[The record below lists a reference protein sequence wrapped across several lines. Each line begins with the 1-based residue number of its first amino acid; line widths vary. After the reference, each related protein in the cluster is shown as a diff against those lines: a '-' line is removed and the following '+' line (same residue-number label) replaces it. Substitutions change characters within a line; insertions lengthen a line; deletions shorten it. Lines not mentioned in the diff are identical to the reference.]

1 MGLKH
6 RIGAGLAAL
15 ALSTNA
21 QAQAE
26 AKRVSPCMTEGEAVA
41 LFSFALPEMLDT
53 VANKC
58 AKALPSTSFISTRAP
73 ALVAS
78 YRTTSDANWPLA
90 KTAFF
95 KSAGE
100 DDAEASK
107 ILAAMPDDAL
117 KALVGA
123 ALNVIVGKDIK
134 PADCPKID
142 SVVAALAPLPI
153 TNISTLL
160 VGLISLAGSGKDD
173 DKFKICAKS

>member
-1 MGLKH
+1 MHLKL
-6 RIGAGLAAL
+6 RIGTGLAAL
-15 ALSTNA
+15 ALSANA

-26 AKRVSPCMTEGEAVA
+26 AKRVSPCMMEAEAVA

-53 VANKC
+53 VASKC
-58 AKALPSTSFISTRAP
+58 AKTLPPTSFIATRAP

-78 YRTTSDANWPLA
+78 YRTTSAANWPLA
-90 KTAFF
+90 KAAFF

-100 DDAEASK
+100 DDADATK

-117 KALVGA
+117 KALVGT
-123 ALNVIVGKDIK
+123 ALTVIVGNDIK

-142 SVVAALAPLPI
+142 TVVASLAPLPM